1 MIVVQNSW
9 STPMSLPSS
18 SSLSP
23 PTKRSLCVEEVL
35 TSAILPWQGKL
46 LGILASFHTRVLD
59 SIPGQLTNSSAT
71 LSMEQACDWPLDIT
85 SSILCDCARASEV
98 LHFSSLKLHPNSDF
112 HPLQIFITDQT
123 QSLRDGI
130 QEVSHQNKCLE
141 QW

>member
-1 MIVVQNSW
+1 MEKYDATALIIIAVTSHK
-9 STPMSLPSS
+9 TL
-18 SSLSP
+18 
-23 PTKRSLCVEEVL
+23 LCVKEVL
-35 TSAILPWQGKL
+35 TSDRLPLWGKL

-112 HPLQIFITDQT
+112 HPLQILITDQT
-123 QSLRDGI
+123 QSLLKGI
-130 QEVSHQNKCLE
+130 KRSQA
-141 QW
+141 